1 MRIKELDLRNISSS
15 CTSHPVIRLM
25 GTLESLAG
33 ENVDRI
39 KILFREED
47 IPRGIMEFILKK
59 RGYLLE
65 EEGKLEDG
73 SLFFVAR
80 VAR

>member
-1 MRIKELDLRNISSS
+1 
-15 CTSHPVIRLM
+15 M